1 MRLAIDA
8 DGVLRDFVG
17 KLEQVYDREVLR
29 TGFKGFPYTVEWR
42 QPVTKYG
49 IHEFFS
55 IGNNI
60 YDFAFREH
68 AKEIFLE
75 AKPYPGAMEFMD
87 KLFRDHT
94 IIIAT
99 AQSNTSLIM
108 YTTEWLDLHSIP
120 YHEFYATLN
129 GVKNVQADLLLDDCT
144 KNLIDFDENEIEF
157 GKPIS
162 YPICMDRPWNQD
174 WKGYRVHSFED
185 FLEYVK

>member
-1 MRLAIDA
+1 MRISIDV

-17 KLEQVYDREVLR
+17 KLEEVFDRVYPFTCD
-29 TGFKGFPYTVEWR
+29 PANWHI
-42 QPVTKYG
+42 PVTKYD
-49 IHEFFS
+49 IAEFFS
-55 IGNNI
+55 IGDEI
-60 YDFAFREH
+60 HDFAFKDH
-68 AKEIFLE
+68 AREIFLE

-129 GVKNVQADLLLDDCT
+129 GSKNVQADILLDDYT
-144 KNLIDFDENEIEF
+144 KNLVNFEGY
-157 GKPIS
+157 GKGA
-162 YPICMDRPWNQD
+162 ICMDRPWNQD
-174 WKGYRVHSFED
+174 WKGHRVYTFEEFID
-185 FLEYVK
+185 RYVK